1 MKHIIKR
8 KAMPK
13 VFFVI
18 GMSLSLII
26 GTVYIYRTW
35 ENTNLRAE
43 NEAIALAESAASFIE
58 PEQLMLLKVD
68 STDINLETY
77 QMVKRGVSEFKKRN
91 PQIAYAYLFKLMD
104 GHLYFMADS
113 ELSEA
118 EGYSQPGQEYY
129 EATEQD
135 ILPFSTGKSLLTEPL
150 TDRWGIWVSALVPIT
165 DPKTGTVIAM
175 FGIDY
180 PAEYWKAEIV
190 KNVIPSV
197 VIVFIF
203 LLFLFVLYRIVLSN
217 IKSQI
222 LSQQLHE
229 SEAIFKAVFEQAP
242 VGISL
247 VNNYKSQSQTNAEFA
262 RILSR
267 SKEEISLLNWDDI
280 THQDDLFED
289 TKQFAR
295 FKTREISGYSM
306 EKRYIKP
313 DGSFTWVQ
321 MVIARIQINGV
332 SSNSWDHLC
341 IVQDINSRKTTEKTL
356 RESERS
362 KSMLLANLPGMAYR
376 CKFDSDWTMEFV
388 SEGCSALTGYK
399 PKSLIGNNELS
410 FNDLV
415 LPEFREPLWSEWE
428 HTIKLKRSLRYEYKI
443 ATASGQ
449 QKWVL
454 ETGQAVFSEDGS
466 VEALEGII
474 VDITESRKRLEQIQ
488 YINEHDY
495 MTGLYN
501 RRHYELEKE
510 RLDYES
516 RTPISIIIADING
529 VRLINDAFG
538 HSEGDRLIIETA
550 KLIESRCR
558 EGDLLARTGGD
569 DFTIILPDTGH
580 DKAYEIA
587 NIIKESCE
595 KFNRTISNNEKY
607 LNLSIGFGTKEN
619 EYGSMDNAEK
629 EAEEYLR
636 KRKLF
641 ERKSYHN
648 AVLSSIMATMYA
660 RSHETEA
667 HSLRISGLCR
677 KIAEKMCLPQK
688 LMDELH
694 LFSMLHDIGKVGID
708 DRILNKP
715 DSLTNTE
722 SHIMETHPEIG
733 YKIAMAAPE
742 LESVAEYILSH
753 HERWDGSGYPNG
765 KCGEEIPL
773 LSRILAVA
781 DTYDAMTEDRVY
793 RKAMSKEAALE
804 EIERNAGTQFDP
816 NIVRVFMDSI
826 LESSDYQ

>member
-1 MKHIIKR
+1 
-8 KAMPK
+8 
-13 VFFVI
+13 
-18 GMSLSLII
+18 
-26 GTVYIYRTW
+26 
-35 ENTNLRAE
+35 
-43 NEAIALAESAASFIE
+43 
-58 PEQLMLLKVD
+58 
-68 STDINLETY
+68 
-77 QMVKRGVSEFKKRN
+77 
-91 PQIAYAYLFKLMD
+91 
-104 GHLYFMADS
+104 
-113 ELSEA
+113 
-118 EGYSQPGQEYY
+118 
-129 EATEQD
+129 
-135 ILPFSTGKSLLTEPL
+135 
-150 TDRWGIWVSALVPIT
+150 
-165 DPKTGTVIAM
+165 
-175 FGIDY
+175 
-180 PAEYWKAEIV
+180 
-190 KNVIPSV
+190 
-197 VIVFIF
+197 
-203 LLFLFVLYRIVLSN
+203 
-217 IKSQI
+217 
-222 LSQQLHE
+222 
-229 SEAIFKAVFEQAP
+229 
-242 VGISL
+242 
-247 VNNYKSQSQTNAEFA
+247 
-262 RILSR
+262 
-267 SKEEISLLNWDDI
+267 
-280 THQDDLFED
+280 
-289 TKQFAR
+289 
-295 FKTREISGYSM
+295 
-306 EKRYIKP
+306 
-313 DGSFTWVQ
+313 
-321 MVIARIQINGV
+321 
-332 SSNSWDHLC
+332 
-341 IVQDINSRKTTEKTL
+341 
-356 RESERS
+356 
-362 KSMLLANLPGMAYR
+362 
-376 CKFDSDWTMEFV
+376 
-388 SEGCSALTGYK
+388 
-399 PKSLIGNNELS
+399 
-410 FNDLV
+410 
-415 LPEFREPLWSEWE
+415 
-428 HTIKLKRSLRYEYKI
+428 
-443 ATASGQ
+443 
-449 QKWVL
+449 
-454 ETGQAVFSEDGS
+454 
-466 VEALEGII
+466 
-474 VDITESRKRLEQIQ
+474 
-488 YINEHDY
+488 

-510 RLDYES
+510 RLDCES
-516 RTPISIIIADING
+516 SAPISIIIADING

-550 KLIESRCR
+550 KLIQSCCR

-569 DFTIILPDTGH
+569 DFTIILPYTGH
-580 DKAYEIA
+580 DKAYEIT

-677 KIAEKMCLPQK
+677 AIAEKMCLPQK

-793 RKAMSKEAALE
+793 RKAMSKESALE

-816 NIVRVFMDSI
+816 EIVRVFMDSA

>member
-1 MKHIIKR
+1 MKHFIKR

-13 VFFVI
+13 VLFII
-18 GMSLSLII
+18 GITLSLVI
-26 GTVYIYRTW
+26 GTVYIYSTW
-35 ENTNLRAE
+35 NDTNLRAK
-43 NEAIALAESAASFIE
+43 NQAITLAESAASFIE
-58 PEQLMLLKVD
+58 PEQVMLLSVD
-68 STDINLETY
+68 STDINSETY
-77 QMVKRGVSEFKKRN
+77 QLVKRGVSEFKKRN
-91 PQIAYAYLFKLMD
+91 PQIAYAYIFKLID

-113 ELSEA
+113 EMSDA

-129 EATEQD
+129 ETTEQD

-150 TDRWGIWVSALVPIT
+150 TDRWGTWVSALVPIT

-180 PAEYWKAEIV
+180 PAEYWEAEII

-197 VIVFIF
+197 IIVFIF
-203 LLFLFVLYRIVLSN
+203 LLFLIVLYRVVLSN
-217 IKSQI
+217 IKSQA

-289 TKQFAR
+289 MKQFAR
-295 FKTREISGYSM
+295 FQTREISGYSM

-313 DGSFTWVQ
+313 DGSCTWVQ

-332 SSNSWDHLC
+332 TSKNWDHLC
-341 IVQDINSRKTTEKTL
+341 IVQDINGRKTAENTL

-399 PKSLIGNNELS
+399 PESLIGNNELS
-410 FNDLV
+410 YNDLV
-415 LPEFREPLWSEWE
+415 LPEFREPLRSEWE
-428 HTIKLKRSLRYEYKI
+428 HTIKLKNSLRYEYKI
-443 ATASGQ
+443 ANSSGQ
-449 QKWVL
+449 HKWVL
-454 ETGQAVFSEDGS
+454 ETGQAVYSEDGS
-466 VEALEGII
+466 IVALEGII
-474 VDITESRKRLEQIQ
+474 VDISESRKRLDQIH

-495 MTGLYN
+495 MTGLFN
-501 RRHYELEKE
+501 RRYYELEKN
-510 RLDYES
+510 RLDSES
-516 RTPISIIIADING
+516 STPISIIIADING

-538 HSEGDRLIIETA
+538 RAEGDRLIIATA
-550 KLIESRCR
+550 KLMQRCCR

-580 DKAYEIA
+580 DEAYEIT

-595 KFNRTISNNEKY
+595 TFNRTISNNEKY

-619 EYGSMDNAEK
+619 EYDSMDNAQK

-677 KIAEKMCLPQK
+677 TIAEKMCLPQK
-688 LMDELH
+688 LKDELH

-722 SHIMETHPEIG
+722 SDIMETHPEIG
-733 YKIAMAAPE
+733 FKIAMAAPE

-793 RKAMSKEAALE
+793 RKAMSKESALE
-804 EIERNAGTQFDP
+804 EIQRNAGTQFDP
-816 NIVRVFMDSI
+816 DIVKVFMDSVR
-826 LESSDYQ
+826 ESNVS